1 MSVNIEDIV
10 ELVRRVDLDPEDLEA
25 KAVLADWAEEKDI
38 LEGRRGEG
46 ITKVC
51 PLPVQTIPA
60 GQAQTIDSQIFSRRF
75 RLRTIYVPQ
84 SMSSL
89 LAIADVIIDSN
100 GNVLDSIF
108 ERSPFYDAG
117 TTIPAELFDSRML
130 LFDRIIER
138 GRRLSLRV
146 VNNSGGAITFSGA
159 LLGS

>member
-1 MSVNIEDIV
+1 
-10 ELVRRVDLDPEDLEA
+10 
-25 KAVLADWAEEKDI
+25 
-38 LEGRRGEG
+38 
-46 ITKVC
+46 VC
-51 PLPVQTIPA
+51 PLPVQVIHA
-60 GQAQTIDSQIFSRRF
+60 GQAQTIHSQIFSRRF
-75 RLRTIYVPQ
+75 RLRSIYVPG
-84 SMSSL
+84 SMSGV
-89 LAIADVIIDSN
+89 LALADGIILDSN
-100 GNVLDSIF
+100 GKVLDSIF